1 MQNIRDFLHDKLK
14 NIKSE
19 FSLETLVSIALHE
32 ISKNDYFKDNYTH
45 FDLIENNKEYRV
57 LSNDINNISGLKN
70 SNSSKNILNPKKDYE
85 EDFLFFKKND
95 NIENEYND
103 DFEDYEDYEEEIDLT
118 DYNPLFSQRKID
130 NINEYLDILINS
142 NNLNEIRESVIN
154 SNLYI
159 LKDFKQS
166 NDFIFNNPNESFNS
180 VRNVSKLLSNLL
192 IYEVNEGHYKY
203 INNRSSFGGTNA
215 RDIFNIND
223 LGIIVELYD
232 QQSIKKLINKS
243 KLWSLSGLFIDQEGN
258 IPKKISDIFEDE
270 NQDNWNAVILFS
282 KQNKEIY
289 KNKLFNI
296 AFSTNEKI
304 NKKELVFDYLLKK
317 TKKNI
322 IKESLLLKNKFKSK
336 NEIINKV
343 KKHIKPILMEA
354 EDLYFNNKNINDYS
368 IENYSL
374 KVNESDYNS
383 KPQVEILNSVQNNV
397 FNFCGEKFI
406 DSPVKGFSYCGYNS
420 FSSISKREN
429 LLVVLKNKNEIIGFG
444 SLYLSDSKCLQVNIV
459 NIAKHMRGKG
469 LLKPIYNEFCKYAK
483 EKNLPIMTTHYTE
496 LGRKTIPKLKK
507 SIIESHKDILWLDHC
522 TNPYQSEKEIFL
534 TDVSSYIINKFDT
547 IKDSVTLQEART
559 IYDDLVEKIDDNIFS
574 KENEMNFSLKYKA
587 KESFMNEFG
596 DKIDSFIKLKNKSKN
611 KKRLKP

>member
-103 DFEDYEDYEEEIDLT
+103 DFEDYEEEIDLT

-289 KNKLFNI
+289 KNKLFKI

-383 KPQVEILNSVQNNV
+383 KPQVEILNSVQNNA

-483 EKNLPIMTTHYTE
+483 EKNLPIMTTHYTD
-496 LGRKTIPKLKK
+496 LGRETIPKLKK
-507 SIIESHKDILWLDHC
+507 SIIEKNKDILWLDHC

-547 IKDSVTLQEART
+547 IKDSVTLKEART
-559 IYDDLVEKIDDNIFS
+559 IYDELIEKIDDNIFS
-574 KENEMNFSLKYKA
+574 KENEMNFSLRYKA
-587 KESFMNEFG
+587 KEDFMNEFS
-596 DKIDSFIKLKNKSKN
+596 DKIDSFIILKNKSKN